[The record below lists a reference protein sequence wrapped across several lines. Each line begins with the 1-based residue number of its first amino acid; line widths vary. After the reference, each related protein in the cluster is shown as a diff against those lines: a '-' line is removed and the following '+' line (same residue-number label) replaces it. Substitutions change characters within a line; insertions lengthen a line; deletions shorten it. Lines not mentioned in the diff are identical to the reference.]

1 MPLFVSTNKGMRNID
16 FIRLHNKWKSLST
29 KVRRISNPDYTD
41 KHDVEYL
48 YEGYAVRE
56 AHSIIIELYQF
67 AKDFGLTE
75 EQRTLFF
82 AIVRKHN
89 DFTRGCLSY
98 ISNRINQLKED
109 DEYFDESELGAYA
122 GYYSLGFDEYSS
134 EIENLSKLYQSFN
147 NCLFSIKGEHIVADK
162 LQRITLKQT
171 IQKWENVKNYI
182 IDDTI
187 MPYVTPSTD
196 DLPF

>member
-1 MPLFVSTNKGMRNID
+1 MRNID

-67 AKDFGLTE
+67 AKNFGLTE

-82 AIVRKHN
+82 AIIRKHN

-109 DEYFDESELGAYA
+109 DEYFDESELDAYA

-134 EIENLSKLYQSFN
+134 GIENLSKLYQSFN